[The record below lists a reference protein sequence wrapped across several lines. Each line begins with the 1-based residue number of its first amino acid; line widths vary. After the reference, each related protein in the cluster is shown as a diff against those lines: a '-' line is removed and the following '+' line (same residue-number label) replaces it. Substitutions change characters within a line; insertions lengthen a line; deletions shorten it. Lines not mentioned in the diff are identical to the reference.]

1 MRKEKIIILIRV
13 PTDSQFAY
21 PDLPENERASVF
33 FPRPSTFED
42 RPVLVFKILSLA
54 NPFPDG
60 HFHVK
65 NDHLIQFHIN
75 DIFITFV
82 TLGWI
87 SDLINFSSI
96 FKLNFIKLNM

>member
-1 MRKEKIIILIRV
+1 M
-13 PTDSQFAY
+13 A
-21 PDLPENERASVF
+21 
-33 FPRPSTFED
+33 D
-42 RPVLVFKILSLA
+42 RPVLAVHFFLSLA
-54 NPFPDG
+54 NPVLDG

-87 SDLINFSSI
+87 SDLINLNSI
-96 FKLNFIKLNM
+96 FDKFH